1 MRASLSLSDADRA
14 KIADAQMKA
23 DSVARAFGDSA
34 PHPTLGESCLA
45 YRRRLVGKF
54 KEHSPAWKSIDLA
67 AISDSAL
74 DVVEQQV
81 FADAQAAARNPAT
94 VTGDTLREIKSTGP
108 GGHQISTFIGPNSAF
123 TRMHK
128 PPVRGFGAIRKGVVQ
143 N

>member
-1 MRASLSLSDADRA
+1 
-14 KIADAQMKA
+14 MKA

-34 PHPTLGESCLA
+34 PHPTLGESCTA

-54 KEHSPAWKSIDLA
+54 KEHSPAWKSIDMA
-67 AISDSAL
+67 AISDAAL

-81 FADAQAAARNPAT
+81 FADAQAASRNPAT
-94 VTGDTLREIKSTGP
+94 VTGGLREIKRTGP
-108 GGHQISTFIGPNSAF
+108 GGHQISEFVGSISEF

-128 PPVRGFGAIRKGVVQ
+128 PPVRGFGAIRKDVVQ